1 VIKAEKQCFCE
12 PPHLT
17 ITAYSTGFTQSREI
31 ARLTESESE
40 TSFLM
45 RPVSNTKHQGFFLF
59 SFVFVLFCHMQ
70 ASMYKGRVYTYVY
83 TDTAHHY
90 HIESQVTEE
99 RS

>member
-1 VIKAEKQCFCE
+1 MIKAEKQCFCE

-59 SFVFVLFCHMQ
+59 SFVLVFLNK
-70 ASMYKGRVYTYVY
+70 SRD
-83 TDTAHHY
+83 DT
-90 HIESQVTEE
+90 EPDSVVRENQK
-99 RS
+99 